1 MNIDKMTQLA
11 IWLEAGAPHIIFNMR
26 EGIDVDPYER
36 IPEIIKDQV
45 GVGECGTT
53 CCIAG
58 YAVSLE
64 KNQFSLHPIHGN
76 GPAWCDVRD
85 DALRILG
92 LPLQKDHGG
101 MGHAL
106 FDFRLAPKDCTPQQA
121 ARAVRRMISNPRTRN
136 PWKYVK

>member
-26 EGIDVDPYER
+26 EGIDVDHQER

-45 GVGECGTT
+45 GPGECGTT

-64 KNQFSLHPIHGN
+64 RNKFTLKYADN
-76 GPAWCDVRD
+76 AEVWCDVRD
-85 DALRILG
+85 QALKILG
-92 LPLQKDHGG
+92 LTHQKNENH

-106 FDFRLAPKDCTPQQA
+106 FNFRLAPDRCTPQQA
-121 ARAVRRMISNPRTRN
+121 AQAVRRMISNPRTRN